1 LFELLQSLLVISV
14 IPICETGIMTQLQ
27 SLNAKKKSKLASLI
41 LRGLC
46 NLMNEKTITYYTHIY
61 HFILVILQ
69 EFESMDQTT
78 FVMALRLLSCFQKIG
93 KYATEAD
100 DTHKGK
106 LRTQLLLRFYSS
118 NHSQSFY
125 LIGQILP
132 HICRNNAAMQD
143 KFCAILFE
151 RLFDYSWEIRDSSLC
166 IFHHLIQAPSNDI
179 DATPIISKLLFQN
192 QRESLQLII
201 LKKLKDS
208 SQFVRLT
215 ALSVLQTLFEKR
227 LYNGDVRELFTSI
240 AQVIE
245 DSDFSVRKHALLV
258 FKTWAMDGIFSPID
272 LIVYESFIAAF
283 RSGMIKIENEFD
295 FESMYYV
302 LSLVKQLYKCPTVI
316 ADVWLKL
323 ILDTNI
329 YDIIYECITNASVER
344 SQILAI
350 EIAQNILKYSYA
362 GQFKEKLDKLQE
374 EINTSNAEDEINY
387 QKSKKDNV
395 ENDIVDFFTF
405 NNESYDC
412 Y

>member
-1 LFELLQSLLVISV
+1 
-14 IPICETGIMTQLQ
+14 
-27 SLNAKKKSKLASLI
+27 
-41 LRGLC
+41 
-46 NLMNEKTITYYTHIY
+46 
-61 HFILVILQ
+61 
-69 EFESMDQTT
+69 
-78 FVMALRLLSCFQKIG
+78 
-93 KYATEAD
+93 
-100 DTHKGK
+100 
-106 LRTQLLLRFYSS
+106 
-118 NHSQSFY
+118 
-125 LIGQILP
+125 
-132 HICRNNAAMQD
+132 
-143 KFCAILFE
+143 
-151 RLFDYSWEIRDSSLC
+151 
-166 IFHHLIQAPSNDI
+166 
-179 DATPIISKLLFQN
+179 
-192 QRESLQLII
+192 
-201 LKKLKDS
+201 
-208 SQFVRLT
+208 
-215 ALSVLQTLFEKR
+215 
-227 LYNGDVRELFTSI
+227 
-240 AQVIE
+240 
-245 DSDFSVRKHALLV
+245 
-258 FKTWAMDGIFSPID
+258 MDGIFSPID